1 MSCGGGYQ
9 ERVGQCMDY
18 RQNELPDS
26 ECDDTGKVMIRKCN
40 EQPCP
45 EWHASVWNGV
55 WISTE
60 KYLKKVIYYNLFNNQ
75 YKSRYQIC
83 NYNTFGG

>member
-1 MSCGGGYQ
+1 MFFFLLQCTKSCGGGFQ

-26 ECDDTGKVMIRKCN
+26 ECDNTGKVMIRKCN

-55 WISTE
+55 RISTA
-60 KYLKKVIYYNLFNNQ
+60 KYLKNNH
-75 YKSRYQIC
+75 II
-83 NYNTFGG
+83 N